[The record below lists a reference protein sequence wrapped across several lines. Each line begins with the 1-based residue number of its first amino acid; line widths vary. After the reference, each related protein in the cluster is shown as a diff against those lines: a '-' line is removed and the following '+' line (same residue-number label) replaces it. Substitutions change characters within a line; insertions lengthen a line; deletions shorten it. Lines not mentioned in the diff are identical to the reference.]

1 MGRGV
6 HKPPRLYALSGNTL
20 KGVTIMRNWKTT
32 LVGAIAGGLVAI
44 QPLLATGTLDIRALI
59 TGFALAAL
67 GVVAKDFNV
76 SGEGK

>member
-1 MGRGV
+1 
-6 HKPPRLYALSGNTL
+6 
-20 KGVTIMRNWKTT
+20 MRNWKTT